1 VGHGVTGREPERPA
15 TERKQNQSPHMPTYI
30 VEQILDV
37 QQRLE
42 NALPWERQALKL
54 EVARLR
60 KLAKDAQ
67 RR

>member
-1 VGHGVTGREPERPA
+1 MTDRKPKRRQIWATQRPI
-15 TERKQNQSPHMPTYI
+15 NQTPHMPTYI
-30 VEQILDV
+30 VDQILQV

-42 NALPWERQALKL
+42 HALPWEREALEL

-60 KLAKDAQ
+60 KLAQEGQ

>member
-1 VGHGVTGREPERPA
+1 
-15 TERKQNQSPHMPTYI
+15 
-30 VEQILDV
+30 V

-42 NALPWERQALKL
+42 NALPWERQALEL